1 MPSADDNRS
10 RRRLIALILACSA
23 FLVPWIAYLASSL
36 PDAYDTRQ
44 WKLAWVGFD
53 VALLGCL
60 TTAAWLGW
68 RRRRAAVPV
77 LVATAAV
84 MCCDAWFDV
93 MLGLNAP
100 YWWVSILMAAL
111 VELPLAVFLL
121 TRARLL
127 LAVGPP
133 RRYITEH
140 DIREVY
146 THPVRQRLLREIAT
160 AAPTTPEALARTVGP
175 SASDVD
181 THLRVLTTSG
191 FVRPGGRSCR
201 RADKQ
206 GWRTADQD
214 LRIPDRRRLDSSTQ
228 AAFDAHL
235 DAKIANEL
243 RLLTRM
249 YDQRRHLDPWTKGSR
264 GGVYLSMGELD
275 SFLEDYVALLN
286 WYGHKH
292 DGVGPGVRAVAVR
305 YLAFPVDETPPE
317 RVVPEADPM

>member
-1 MPSADDNRS
+1 MPPADNNRS
-10 RRRLIALILACSA
+10 RRRLIALVLACSA

-53 VALLGCL
+53 IGLLGCL

-93 MLGLNAP
+93 MLGWNAP

-111 VELPLAVFLL
+111 VELPLAIFLL

-133 RRYITEH
+133 RRYITER

-146 THPVRQRLLREIAT
+146 THPVRQRLLRELGQ
-160 AAPTTPEALARTVGP
+160 AAPATPDALATTVGL
-175 SASDVD
+175 SASEVD
-181 THLRVLTTSG
+181 THLRVLATSG
-191 FVRPGGRSCR
+191 FVRAGDRSWR
-201 RADKQ
+201 HADKQ
-206 GWRTADQD
+206 GWRTANQD
-214 LRIPDRRRLDSSTQ
+214 LRIPDRRRFESSTQ

-235 DAKIANEL
+235 DAKMATEL
-243 RLLTRM
+243 ELLTRM
-249 YDQRRHLDPWTKGSR
+249 YNDGRHLDPWTRGSR
-264 GGVYLSMGELD
+264 GGVYLSMDELD
-275 SFLEDYVALLN
+275 RFLDDYVALLN

-292 DGVGPGVRAVAVR
+292 DGPGPGVRAVAVR
-305 YLAFPVDETPPE
+305 YLAFPMDETPT
-317 RVVPEADPM
+317 

>member
-1 MPSADDNRS
+1 MSSADDNRS

-36 PDAYDTRQ
+36 PDAYDTRH

-100 YWWVSILMAAL
+100 YWWVSILMATL

-127 LAVGPP
+127 
-133 RRYITEH
+133 
-140 DIREVY
+140 
-146 THPVRQRLLREIAT
+146 REIAT
-160 AAPTTPEALARTVGP
+160 APTTPDALARTVGL
-175 SASDVD
+175 SASEVD
-181 THLRVLTTSG
+181 THLRVLATSG
-191 FVRPGGRSCR
+191 FVRLGGRIWR
-201 RADKQ
+201 HADKQ
-206 GWRTADQD
+206 GWRTANEY
-214 LRIPDRRRLDSSTQ
+214 LRTPDRRRLDSSTQ
-228 AAFDAHL
+228 AAVDAHL
-235 DAKIANEL
+235 DATMANEL
-243 RLLTRM
+243 QLLTRM
-249 YDQRRHLDPWTKGSR
+249 YDQRRHLDP
-264 GGVYLSMGELD
+264 
-275 SFLEDYVALLN
+275 
-286 WYGHKH
+286 
-292 DGVGPGVRAVAVR
+292 GPGGHAGASI
-305 YLAFPVDETPPE
+305 
-317 RVVPEADPM
+317 